1 MYTIVQCLMR
11 VTVDTVR
18 LRTEVAMRKNSTSR
32 REFLKQA
39 AAGVTLAALAQDVLA
54 GQSAASATGMPTR
67 MLGQTGK
74 PLRHVSFRSFSNP
87 IAQVLHRRD

>member
-39 AAGVTLAALAQDVLA
+39 GAGVTLIDHINLLVEYEYMDLEDQLKDAHVLW
-54 GQSAASATGMPTR
+54 
-67 MLGQTGK
+67 
-74 PLRHVSFRSFSNP
+74 VSGAWRF
-87 IAQVLHRRD
+87 